1 MREVGQKFTGIKSVL
16 VVFSSKAMSFDQGGL
31 RNLITHSYPG
41 AAVFFIS
48 TSGDPVG
55 VAGPEQVDLVIDFTA
70 PGSRQMPFFAS
81 RMRSRGRHVV
91 GRNAGWFY
99 RASRYDR
106 VYDDRKDASGPS
118 DYLESEAHAQRAV
131 LALAGVALVR
141 HGGTTPDRS
150 KDIGSGVMTGSVR

>member
-1 MREVGQKFTGIKSVL
+1 MEVGQKFTGVKSVL
-16 VVFSSKAMSFDQGGL
+16 VVLSSKAMSFDQGGL

-41 AAVFFIS
+41 SAVFFIS

-70 PGSRQMPFFAS
+70 PGSRQSPWFAS

-91 GRNAGWFY
+91 GRKAGWFY

-106 VYDDRKDASGPS
+106 VYDEKRDASTPS
-118 DYLESEAHAQRAV
+118 DYLESEAHAQKTL
-131 LALAGVALVR
+131 LAIAGVAWVR
-141 HGGTTPDRS
+141 HGGTTPDLS
-150 KDIGSGVMTGSVR
+150 KDIGTGVMTGAVR

>member
-1 MREVGQKFTGIKSVL
+1 MEFGQKFTGVKSVL
-16 VVFSSKAMSFDQGGL
+16 VVLSSKAMSFDQGGL
-31 RNLITHSYPG
+31 RNLITHAYPG
-41 AAVFFIS
+41 SAVFFIS

-70 PGSRQMPFFAS
+70 PGSRQNPFFAS

-91 GRNAGWFY
+91 GRKSGWFY

-106 VYDDRKDASGPS
+106 IYDERKDRSVPV
-118 DYLESEAHAQRAV
+118 DYLDSEAHAQRSV

-150 KDIGSGVMTGSVR
+150 KDIGTGVTTGAVR